1 MFPIDGYSNI
11 YTGQR
16 IISPGPYTKR
26 APVMT
31 GRGKKKMQQK
41 NMQALKALLSASAAK
56 KKGKG
61 KKKQGGKGILSGI
74 GSAIESLFGL

>member
-31 GRGKKKMQQK
+31 GRGKKKMQEK
-41 NMQALKALLSASAAK
+41 NMQALKALLSATK
-56 KKGKG
+56 KTGKG
-61 KKKQGGKGILSGI
+61 KRKKQGGKGILSGI